1 VGVKDML
8 TKENLDIIE
17 EMILSNNVDTTKI
30 AITMLRNSKTE
41 SKELN
46 KHKRV
51 LQFAAEFLAKNTEYL
66 PNNYPTKD
74 VKTWFVKNF
83 EFGFY
88 QSLWRSKKHSGVIW
102 ASKKSLIK

>member
-1 VGVKDML
+1 ML
-8 TKENLDIIE
+8 TKENLDVIE
-17 EMILSNNVDTTKI
+17 EMILSNNVDNTKI

-51 LQFAAEFLAKNTEYL
+51 LQFAAEFLAKNTKYL
-66 PNNYPTKD
+66 PNTYPTKE

-83 EFGFY
+83 EVGFY
-88 QSLWRSKKHSGVIW
+88 ESTWPSKNHSGVIW
-102 ASKKSLIK
+102 ASRKPLIR